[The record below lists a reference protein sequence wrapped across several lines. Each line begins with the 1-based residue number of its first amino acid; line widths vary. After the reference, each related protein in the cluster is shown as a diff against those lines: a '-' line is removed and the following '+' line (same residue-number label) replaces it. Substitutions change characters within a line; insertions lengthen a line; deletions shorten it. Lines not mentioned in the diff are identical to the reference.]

1 MRNLSIALAVILLG
15 ACAAGPT
22 APPAAVPPA
31 AAVAT
36 GTPAAKAAVTPPAT
50 GVPPGYRL
58 VDREGVRMLC
68 TRRTESGSR
77 LNKETCM
84 TEAQY
89 REMQIRGE
97 DVWQDVDNSVRM
109 RPTCTSGSCGGSS
122 N

>member
-22 APPAAVPPA
+22 APPAAAPSA
-31 AAVAT
+31 AAVET
-36 GTPAAKAAVTPPAT
+36 GTPATEPAVTPPAT
-50 GVPPGYRL
+50 DVPPGYRL
-58 VDREGVRMLC
+58 VERKGVRMLC

-89 REMQIRGE
+89 REMQVRGE
-97 DVWQDVDNSVRM
+97 DPWQDVNNSVRM